1 MDSIQDLQ
9 FDMFVV
15 FLICKLN
22 RFLRNNPNNSKIK
35 NLVTQLLNT
44 TNNLASRKIST
55 LSKRCLE

>member
-1 MDSIQDLQ
+1 MDSLQDLQ
-9 FDMFVV
+9 FDLFVV

-22 RFLRNNPNNSKIK
+22 RFLHNNPNNSKIK
-35 NLVTQLLNT
+35 NLVSQLLNT